1 MKRIYEMPPLLSGSE
16 DQQLRQLRDYLA
28 RLVLALNEQQ
38 EERE

>member
-16 DQQLRQLRDYLA
+16 EQQLNQIRDYLT
-28 RLVLALNEQQ
+28 RLVLALNEQ